1 MGDKMKRI
9 MFVVLSLFLF
19 FVKVYAQPSYL
30 IYHGNEKLN
39 KIYLTFD
46 DGYSQRN
53 TLLILD
59 TLKKYDVPATFF
71 IEGKFMTENP
81 LATKR
86 IVEEQIL
93 ANHTM
98 CHCDITKLNNE
109 QFIKEIKDFEEA
121 ALKITGKEITKFFRP
136 PMGFINEEKEK
147 ILHDMGYLIFM
158 WNVKIYD
165 YVHDDDKG
173 VDYAVNN
180 IVKQVQNGSIILM
193 HTLTDSNANALPI
206 IIDKLKGMGYE
217 FSSLMDFKKD

>member
-1 MGDKMKRI
+1 
-9 MFVVLSLFLF
+9 MFGLLSLFLF
-19 FVKVYAQPSYL
+19 FVKVSAKPSYL
-30 IYHGNEKLN
+30 IYHGDEKLN

-53 TLLILD
+53 TLSILD

-71 IEGKFMTENP
+71 IEGKFMVENP
-81 LATKR
+81 LAIKR
-86 IVEEQIL
+86 IAEEQIL

-98 CHCDITKLNNE
+98 CHCDITKLSNE
-109 QFIKEIKDFEEA
+109 QFTNDIKEFEDV
-121 ALKITGKEITKFFRP
+121 ALGITGKKITKFFRP
-136 PMGFINEEKEK
+136 PMGYINEKKEK

-173 VDYAVNN
+173 INYAVNN

-193 HTLTDSNANALPI
+193 HTLTDSNADALPI
-206 IIDKLKGMGYE
+206 IIEKLQGMGYE
-217 FSSLMDFKKD
+217 FSSLTDFKKD